1 VGEWPWRRW
10 WQARGTSQGADVV
23 ITGLP
28 RSGTSY
34 FCTALHNMR
43 DCVAINEPEEIFAHL
58 SDTGP
63 PWGMPRYYA
72 QLRDD
77 IVAGRAIVNK
87 MRDGRFI
94 EDTAEGIHEERYVP
108 AVAGPGFLLATKNT
122 LAYLARLPLLEQSMP
137 GVTCVA
143 CIRNPVDTVASWK
156 GTFDHLSAAAV
167 RNFRAG
173 YAGDERLS
181 PAARERVGEIDMEPR
196 LERRRALLWRHLAL
210 LVEEAGAF
218 VSAVIRYERLVTDP
232 ERTLREVF
240 SRIPSA
246 PPLVP
251 VQPFVP
257 SSVRTQRAAC
267 LSADDIAAI
276 KEVCGDVA
284 ARFGYDT
291 AGSSHESRR

>member
-1 VGEWPWRRW
+1 MGGWPWRRW
-10 WQARGTSQGADVV
+10 WQVRGAPQGADVV

-34 FCTALHNMR
+34 FCTALHNVR

-58 SDTGP
+58 SDTAA

-72 QLRDD
+72 QLRGD
-77 IVAGRAIVNK
+77 IVAGRPIVNK

-108 AVAGPGFLLATKNT
+108 TISGPAFLLATKNT

-156 GTFDHLSAAAV
+156 STFDHLSAAAV

-173 YAGDERLS
+173 CVGDERLS
-181 PAARERVGEIDMEPR
+181 PAARDRVAEIDMELR

-210 LVEEAGAF
+210 LVEEAGGF
-218 VSAVIRYERLVTDP
+218 VRAVIRYEQLVTDP
-232 ERTLREVF
+232 ERTLRDLLA
-240 SRIPSA
+240 SIPAA
-246 PPLVP
+246 PSLVP

-257 SSVRTQRAAC
+257 SSVRTRRVSS
-267 LSADDIAAI
+267 LTADDLAAI
-276 KEVCGDVA
+276 REVCADVA
-284 ARFGYDT
+284 ARFGYDL
-291 AGSSHESRR
+291 ACSS

>member
-1 VGEWPWRRW
+1 MGKWPWRRW
-10 WQARGTSQGADVV
+10 WQSPGTSQGADVI

-34 FCTALHNMR
+34 FCAALHNVR
-43 DCVAINEPEEIFAHL
+43 NCVAINEPEEIFAHL
-58 SDTGP
+58 SDTKP

-77 IVAGRAIVNK
+77 IVAGRAVTNK
-87 MRDGRFI
+87 MRAGRFI
-94 EDTAEGIHEERYVP
+94 EDTAEGINEERYVP
-108 AVAGPGFLLATKNT
+108 AISGPGFLLATKNT

-156 GTFDHLSAAAV
+156 GTFDHLAGAAV

-173 YAGDERLS
+173 NVGDERLS
-181 PAARERVGEIDMEPR
+181 PAARDRVGEIDLEPR

-210 LVEEAGAF
+210 LVEEAGGF
-218 VSAVIRYERLVTDP
+218 VRGVIRYERLVTDP
-232 ERTLREVF
+232 ERTLRDVLA
-240 SRIPSA
+240 SIPAA

-257 SSVRTQRAAC
+257 SAVRTRRVSS
-267 LSADDIAAI
+267 LTADDLAAI
-276 KEVCGDVA
+276 RDVCADVA

-291 AGSSHESRR
+291 VCSS

>member
-1 VGEWPWRRW
+1 MGGWSWRRW
-10 WQARGTSQGADVV
+10 WPTNGRLPGANVL

-34 FCTALHNMR
+34 FCTALHNVR

-58 SDTGP
+58 SDIAP

-77 IVAGRAIVNK
+77 VVAGRAIMNK

-94 EDTAEGIHEERYVP
+94 EDTATGIHEEQYVP
-108 AVAGPGFLLATKNT
+108 NVSGPAFLLATKNT
-122 LAYLARLPLLEQSMP
+122 LAYLARLPLLERSMP

-156 GTFDHLSAAAV
+156 GTFRHLSTAAV

-173 YAGDERLS
+173 FLGDERLHQ
-181 PAARERVGEIDMEPR
+181 AARDRLAEIEAEPR
-196 LERRRALLWRHLAL
+196 IEWRRALLWRHLAL
-210 LVEEAGAF
+210 LVEEAATF
-218 VSAVIRYERLVTDP
+218 ITAVIRYERLVTDP
-232 ERTLREVF
+232 ERTLRDLF
-240 SRIPSA
+240 RLIPAA
-246 PPLVP
+246 PPFVP

-257 SSVRTQRAAC
+257 SAVRTERAAG
-267 LSADDIAAI
+267 LSLDEIAAI
-276 KEVCGDVA
+276 REVCGDVA
-284 ARFGYDT
+284 ARFGYDMS
-291 AGSSHESRR
+291 ALPSARRS

>member
-1 VGEWPWRRW
+1 M
-10 WQARGTSQGADVV
+10 RGSPQGADVV

-34 FCTALHNMR
+34 FCAALHNVR

-72 QLRDD
+72 ELRSD
-77 IVAGRAIVNK
+77 IMAGRPIVNK
-87 MRDGRFI
+87 IRDGRFI

-108 AVAGPGFLLATKNT
+108 AVSGPGFLLATKNT

-156 GTFDHLSAAAV
+156 GTFDHLSAATA

-173 YAGDERLS
+173 FVGDQLLSAVARDRL
-181 PAARERVGEIDMEPR
+181 AEIDAAPR
-196 LERRRALLWRHLAL
+196 IERRRALLWRHLAL
-210 LVEEAGAF
+210 LIEEAGVF
-218 VSAVIRYERLVTDP
+218 VKAVIRYERVVTDP
-232 ERTLREVF
+232 ERTLRGLLA
-240 SRIPSA
+240 SIPAA

-251 VQPFVP
+251 VQPFAP
-257 SSVRTQRAAC
+257 SEVRTRRVSS
-267 LSADDIAAI
+267 LTADDLAAI
-276 KEVCGDVA
+276 RDVCAEVA
-284 ARFGYDT
+284 ARFGYDL
-291 AGSSHESRR
+291 ACSS